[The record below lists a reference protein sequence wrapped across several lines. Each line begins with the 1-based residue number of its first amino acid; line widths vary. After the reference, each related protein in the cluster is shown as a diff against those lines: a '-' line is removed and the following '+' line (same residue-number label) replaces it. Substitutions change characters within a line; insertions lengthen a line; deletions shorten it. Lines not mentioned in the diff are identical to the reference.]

1 MRKNWLELLDIIG
14 LNKNTNKIEVNMDLL
29 EQTQTAQIDLT
40 PAAADAVQELLA
52 KRDLGELALRVFV
65 SGGGCSGFQYGM
77 ALEDNIRETD
87 IVSEQHGVKLVID
100 DVSINYL
107 DGAKVDFVDEI
118 MGSGF
123 KIENPNAVS
132 TCGCGSSFK
141 TSDDQAAANTGG
153 GCNC

>member
-1 MRKNWLELLDIIG
+1 
-14 LNKNTNKIEVNMDLL
+14 MDLL
-29 EQTQTAQIDLT
+29 EQTQTALVNLT

-52 KRDLGELALRVFV
+52 KRDLEDLALRVFV

-100 DVSINYL
+100 EISINYL
-107 DGAKVDFVDEI
+107 DGAKVDYVDEI

-141 TSDDQAAANTGG
+141 TSDDQAAANTAG
-153 GCNC
+153 GCSC

>member
-1 MRKNWLELLDIIG
+1 
-14 LNKNTNKIEVNMDLL
+14 MDLL
-29 EQTQTAQIDLT
+29 ETTQTLQIDLT
-40 PAAADAVQELLA
+40 PSAADAVQELLA
-52 KRDLGELALRVFV
+52 KRDLDGFALRVFV

-87 IVSEQHGVKLVID
+87 VVSEQHGVKLVVDEI
-100 DVSINYL
+100 SINYL
-107 DGAKVDFVDEI
+107 SGATVDYVDEV

-141 TSDDQAAANTGG
+141 TSDDPTASGAAGS
-153 GCNC
+153 CSC

>member
-1 MRKNWLELLDIIG
+1 
-14 LNKNTNKIEVNMDLL
+14 MDLI
-29 EQTQTAQIDLT
+29 EQTQTDQITLT
-40 PAAADAVQELLA
+40 TAAAEAVQELLA
-52 KRDLGELALRVFV
+52 KRELSDLALRVFV

-100 DVSINYL
+100 EISINYL
-107 DGAKVDFVDEI
+107 SGATVDYVDEI

-141 TSDDQAAANTGG
+141 TSGESNPNASG
-153 GCNC
+153 GCSC